1 MVTRISTMAAAAA
14 LMLASPAAA
23 QVQAFTDFRGG
34 GHISNFVNCPDWSGS
49 ISVTARARVFEEDQS
64 LNIFTPSFA
73 IGWRDFN
80 RNDDDN
86 GDDDDDTYEGWFTV
100 QQTGIFSGSFTSD
113 AQLRV
118 LNVTPDDFD
127 FLEVEDFN
135 IRFWVV
141 GFPSMNS
148 ECRADIRLNLRAHH

>member
-49 ISVTARARVFEEDQS
+49 ISVTARARVFEDDQNI
-64 LNIFTPSFA
+64 NIFTPSFA

-80 RNDDDN
+80 GND
-86 GDDDDDTYEGWFTV
+86 DDDDDTDDDWYTV
-100 QQTGIFSGSFTSD
+100 QQTGIFSGSFTSE
-113 AQLRV
+113 AEIRV
-118 LNVTPDDFD
+118 MNVTPDDFD
-127 FLEVEDFN
+127 FMEDEDLNF
-135 IRFWVV
+135 RFWVV
-141 GFPSMNS
+141 GFPSMS
-148 ECRADIRLNLRAHH
+148 LACRADIRLNLRAQH